1 LLEGV
6 QLIDEPAPIAALA
19 CKQISSHIIH
29 MTLAEGKYHQVK
41 RMIAA
46 NSNRVEALKRIKI
59 GEVTLPNDLAE
70 GAWRWLTLEELHLLT
85 HTEKI

>member
-1 LLEGV
+1 
-6 QLIDEPAPIAALA
+6 
-19 CKQISSHIIH
+19 
-29 MTLAEGKYHQVK
+29 
-41 RMIAA
+41 
-46 NSNRVEALKRIKI
+46 KRIKI